1 MKKPLALVI
10 LDGYGLADQTE
21 GNAIRAAKTP
31 NLDRIFAENPHT
43 QLQAS
48 GLAVGLPEG
57 QMGNSEVGHTNM
69 GAGRVVYQELTR
81 ITKSIKDGDFY
92 QNPVLLAG
100 VRACKEGDK
109 ALHLLGLLS
118 DGGVHSHLSHLLGL
132 IELAKREGLEK
143 VYVHAFL
150 DGRDVP
156 PHTAGIYLKKL
167 VEGMEAIGVG
177 KLLRHGPGQPLG
189 AGGAGLCRHGLWGRQ
204 LQPRL

>member
-92 QNPVLLAG
+92 QNPVLLEG

-118 DGGVHSHLSHLLGL
+118 DGGVHSHLSHLMGL
-132 IELAKREGLEK
+132 IRLAKREGLEK

-156 PHTAGIYLKKL
+156 PHTAGLYLKQLAK
-167 VEGMEAIGVG
+167 GMEEIGVG
-177 KLLRHGPGQPLG
+177 KL
-189 AGGAGLCRHGLWGRQ
+189 ATFMGLSLIHI
-204 LQPRL
+204 